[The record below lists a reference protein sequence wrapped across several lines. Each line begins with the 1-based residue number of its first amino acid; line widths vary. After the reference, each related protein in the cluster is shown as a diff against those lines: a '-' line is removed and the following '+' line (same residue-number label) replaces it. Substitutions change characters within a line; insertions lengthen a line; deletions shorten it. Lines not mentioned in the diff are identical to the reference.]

1 MPKPRTRL
9 KHQLFKSQAR
19 TAACSILANAL
30 PTQSGEAIVF
40 RPIDALALD
49 AFNGWGDGVHF
60 SWEEVPLWKAREPW
74 SFDLSIWCGSE
85 LCGLCFANPNQSRLR
100 TKIIRLEGNPDI
112 RHPLKNRVAAVAM
125 LAVEHYAQK
134 VGSRWLE
141 IQEPAQEAMKVY
153 QELGFKFDAF
163 GRLVID
169 LKKV

>member
-112 RHPLKNRVAAVAM
+112 RHPTSAEKSRSCGGNACRGALCAKGGKSVAGNSRTGP
-125 LAVEHYAQK
+125 
-134 VGSRWLE
+134 GSHEGLSGTG
-141 IQEPAQEAMKVY
+141 V
-153 QELGFKFDAF
+153 
-163 GRLVID
+163 
-169 LKKV
+169 